1 MLPCNISILIE
12 LEGGSTTGATSNHL
26 RAQFTS
32 EKVSRLRIKIEK
44 VMKDLPEELRDLV
57 MRHQDRGASFW
68 LEAIPL
74 EESDFILSEEVF
86 KDGLRLRYDL
96 PLPDLPF
103 SCDCGDRFTVEH
115 ALSCNSTKVVS
126 LTNVMTIL

>member
-1 MLPCNISILIE
+1 
-12 LEGGSTTGATSNHL
+12 
-26 RAQFTS
+26 
-32 EKVSRLRIKIEK
+32 
-44 VMKDLPEELRDLV
+44 MKDLPKELHDIV

-74 EESDFILSEEVF
+74 EESDFILSKDSIKHIFKKKEVF

-103 SCDCGDRFTVEH
+103 SCVCSDRFTVQH
-115 ALSCNSTKVVS
+115 ALSCNKGGFINQRHDNIRDLFVCLLKRVCP
-126 LTNVMTIL
+126 NVKQALHL